1 MYFTQSPSPAASH
14 RCSAKEGA
22 RRAACMALDMVD
34 WTAAFVNP
42 SDARKLRVRLGIN
55 TGECGIRCQKC
66 GSDVDRDGRASEL
79 QAIRT
84 PQHRH

>member
-1 MYFTQSPSPAASH
+1 MKPPPPLKSHPILFTCAP

-42 SDARKLRVRLGIN
+42 DDARKIRVRLGIN
-55 TGECGIRCQKC
+55 TGKC
-66 GSDVDRDGRASEL
+66 GDVWGCVGMCVG
-79 QAIRT
+79 
-84 PQHRH
+84 P